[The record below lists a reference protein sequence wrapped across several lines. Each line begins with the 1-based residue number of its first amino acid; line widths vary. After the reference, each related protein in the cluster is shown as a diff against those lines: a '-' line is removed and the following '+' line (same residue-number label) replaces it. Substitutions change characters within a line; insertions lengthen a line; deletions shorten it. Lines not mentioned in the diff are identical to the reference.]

1 MHNHPLD
8 IIETW
13 DNPIRDIGLYLHN
26 VLSEH
31 FGLRP
36 QINFKL
42 PFYYK
47 KTWIC
52 YLSPQKNKSLALCF
66 IRGNELSNS
75 QGLLNAKGRKL
86 VSSIDLKFIDDPL
99 MEQIHEII
107 TEAIILDERVPLSY
121 KSSKSKK

>member
-1 MHNHPLD
+1 MYNQPLD

-13 DNPIRDIGLYLHN
+13 DNPTRDIALYLHG
-26 VLSEH
+26 VLAEH

-75 QGLLNAKGRKL
+75 RGLLNAKGRKL
-86 VSSIDLKFIDDPL
+86 VASIDLKKLDDEMIGQL
-99 MEQIHEII
+99 MEII
-107 TEAIILDERVPLSY
+107 TEAILLDEQVPLSY
-121 KSSKSKK
+121 KFSKSKK